1 MTEHNTLE
9 KLGKVRKDTK
19 NSVFLGYAKP
29 VNNETEASEFIK
41 EIKQLHKDA
50 DHNVSA
56 YLIKNSGELTVKYD
70 DDGEPAGSS
79 GKPIYKVLDLKNI
92 QNTVVAVARY
102 FGGIK
107 LGFGGLA
114 RAYREAA
121 IGAIDDAGV
130 VEISDKARLKIQFDY
145 THINEIKSLVENYG
159 KIYEEN
165 YTEVVEFIFE
175 IDNKSRDDFVQR
187 LKNLT
192 KNNIIIWYI

>member
-1 MTEHNTLE
+1 LTEHNTLE
-9 KLGKVRKDTK
+9 KLGKVRKDIK
-19 NSVFLGYAKP
+19 KSVFLGYAKP

-92 QNTVVAVARY
+92 QNTVVVVARY

-107 LGFGGLA
+107 LGFGGLS
-114 RAYREAA
+114 RAYKEAA

-159 KIYEEN
+159 KIYEED